1 MRRTA
6 QFEALTILGI
16 SPAAF
21 LLTPLL
27 WAAVLGLLVL
37 TAVGIVSAL
46 LAAIVAARLETGLS
60 SSAIVIALFGELA
73 ASDLR
78 HVFWK
83 AAGGGVLLAWT
94 SYLLASSPKPSA
106 TSVGEAVNGSIVW
119 GILAVLAF
127 HALLT
132 WLQFR

>member
-1 MRRTA
+1 MSQFTWNEQVNRSSHVPCPVTSRT
-6 QFEALTILGI
+6 
-16 SPAAF
+16 PR
-21 LLTPLL
+21 
-27 WAAVLGLLVL
+27 W
-37 TAVGIVSAL
+37 
-46 LAAIVAARLETGLS
+46 
-60 SSAIVIALFGELA
+60 
-73 ASDLR
+73 R

-106 TSVGEAVNGSIVW
+106 ASVGEAVNGSIVW